1 MSEVVSSTF
10 VSWGRVRRLNIEYR
24 FSNRRVLSL
33 CLRMRLCLRNEFGP
47 ENGGP
52 GQCFLKD
59 VDVQAH
65 RCHPS
70 GLTSTFG
77 YRFIYYDRHPR
88 RWPIRSVE
96 KPAHPAYGRG
106 RVFTCVEFPVRH
118 RKTISLYGQFLIWPN
133 ASRSA
138 ISIWQPAKA
147 ERTANVKR
155 CTGHGSGSS
164 DG

>member
-118 RKTISLYGQFLIWPN
+118 RKTISLYGQMPRMAECL
-133 ASRSA
+133 A
-138 ISIWQPAKA
+138 ISDFNLA
-147 ERTANVKR
+147 
-155 CTGHGSGSS
+155 TG
-164 DG
+164 